1 MSKAIKKSTV
11 VLAGHT
17 GFVGKNL
24 LEKLRINDAFNLVLL
39 SRSDGFDLADASSLK
54 DIHCDTIIN
63 LAGNVSIE
71 DGWSDPHSTFKDN
84 YLITLNLLELARV
97 NKANFIHISSYI
109 YGTPEYQPVDENHSI
124 SGYNPYA
131 SSKLISDILC
141 SDYGKYFNFPVT
153 ILRLFNL
160 YGIGQKTS
168 FLIAGLLDTII
179 SNKPLDIKDLHAR
192 RDYLWIDDLV
202 LAIEEVLYN
211 QEKGVNVFNIGS
223 GVSSSALEVI
233 ETIEKCTNQKVR
245 FSQNNPEKILVQD
258 CRCDN
263 RLFSDKYNWKPRTSL
278 AQGIKNIS
286 RYMGI

>member
-1 MSKAIKKSTV
+1 
-11 VLAGHT
+11 
-17 GFVGKNL
+17 
-24 LEKLRINDAFNLVLL
+24 
-39 SRSDGFDLADASSLK
+39 
-54 DIHCDTIIN
+54 
-63 LAGNVSIE
+63 
-71 DGWSDPHSTFKDN
+71 
-84 YLITLNLLELARV
+84 
-97 NKANFIHISSYI
+97 
-109 YGTPEYQPVDENHSI
+109 
-124 SGYNPYA
+124 
-131 SSKLISDILC
+131 
-141 SDYGKYFNFPVT
+141 
-153 ILRLFNL
+153 
-160 YGIGQKTS
+160 
-168 FLIAGLLDTII
+168 LLDTII